1 MMMNDLRYS
10 IRVLA
15 KSPAFTAIAILTLGL
30 GIGAN
35 TSIFSVVNAVLF
47 RPLPYPEPER
57 LITLREKTNTFP
69 NGAVSYPNYLDWREG
84 QRSFT
89 DLALVRRD
97 NYNLSTPQG
106 GAEPRQ
112 VGGARVTWNFLS
124 IVGLPL
130 TAGRDFE
137 ENDDRPGSAKVVLIS
152 ERLWHERFGGAQ
164 TAIGQQLIV
173 DAVPHEIIGVF
184 PNKLGFPRN
193 TNILIPL
200 ADKRAEQGVLE
211 RDNHPGFSALGRLKP
226 GVTLSQAESD
236 LDNIA
241 RELERKY
248 PDSNTNRR
256 VRLDVLLEAA
266 VGDYRHA
273 LGLILAAVVCV
284 LLIACANVAN
294 LQLARDLSRSKE
306 LAVRAALGAS
316 RWRLARQLLTESG
329 VLAIAGAVLGILF
342 AIWSLDA
349 IVALSP
355 SRVPRFHETR
365 IDLSALLFTGAVAIC
380 AGLLVGIWPA
390 WRISRLASLANALH
404 EAGTRGGTD
413 SAKRHRARAVLVV
426 TQVALAIVLLAG
438 AGLTLKSF
446 WRAQEEPLGFDPRG
460 ILTMAVALPKAR
472 YDTDAKV
479 AAFNDQLLERVR
491 RLPGVESAAIG
502 VNVPFDESEW
512 DSGFHLTG
520 TPQPKPGQGP
530 SAEIN
535 VISPGY
541 FHVMGMPI
549 LRGRDFGPEE
559 TAGKPRSI
567 IIDESLAKKFF
578 PDVDP
583 IGQHID
589 DNQTLEKNAPPT
601 TIVGVVPRTRNE
613 APGEQNVEQ
622 LHFAQIFFCQAQYP
636 QEENSLLVKVKSGDP
651 LSLAAAVKKEVRALD
666 PDQPVA
672 AVSTMEKN
680 VEGSLATR
688 RLTMS
693 LLGAFAGLALLLA
706 SVGLYG
712 VMALSV
718 TQRTRELGIR
728 MALGAERKDVFGLV
742 LRQGIA
748 LVAIGIALGLV
759 GAIAVSRALNSILY
773 GVGSLDV
780 GAFGI
785 AIASLA
791 MVALLACFVPARRAT
806 LVNPIEAL
814 RAE

>member
-1 MMMNDLRYS
+1 
-10 IRVLA
+10 
-15 KSPAFTAIAILTLGL
+15 
-30 GIGAN
+30 
-35 TSIFSVVNAVLF
+35 
-47 RPLPYPEPER
+47 
-57 LITLREKTNTFP
+57 
-69 NGAVSYPNYLDWREG
+69 
-84 QRSFT
+84 
-89 DLALVRRD
+89 
-97 NYNLSTPQG
+97 
-106 GAEPRQ
+106 
-112 VGGARVTWNFLS
+112 
-124 IVGLPL
+124 
-130 TAGRDFE
+130 
-137 ENDDRPGSAKVVLIS
+137 
-152 ERLWHERFGGAQ
+152 
-164 TAIGQQLIV
+164 
-173 DAVPHEIIGVF
+173 
-184 PNKLGFPRN
+184 
-193 TNILIPL
+193 
-200 ADKRAEQGVLE
+200 
-211 RDNHPGFSALGRLKP
+211 
-226 GVTLSQAESD
+226 
-236 LDNIA
+236 
-241 RELERKY
+241 
-248 PDSNTNRR
+248 
-256 VRLDVLLEAA
+256 
-266 VGDYRHA
+266 
-273 LGLILAAVVCV
+273 
-284 LLIACANVAN
+284 
-294 LQLARDLSRSKE
+294 
-306 LAVRAALGAS
+306 
-316 RWRLARQLLTESG
+316 
-329 VLAIAGAVLGILF
+329 
-342 AIWSLDA
+342 
-349 IVALSP
+349 
-355 SRVPRFHETR
+355 
-365 IDLSALLFTGAVAIC
+365 
-380 AGLLVGIWPA
+380 
-390 WRISRLASLANALH
+390 
-404 EAGTRGGTD
+404 
-413 SAKRHRARAVLVV
+413 
-426 TQVALAIVLLAG
+426 
-438 AGLTLKSF
+438 
-446 WRAQEEPLGFDPRG
+446 
-460 ILTMAVALPKAR
+460 MAVALPKAR